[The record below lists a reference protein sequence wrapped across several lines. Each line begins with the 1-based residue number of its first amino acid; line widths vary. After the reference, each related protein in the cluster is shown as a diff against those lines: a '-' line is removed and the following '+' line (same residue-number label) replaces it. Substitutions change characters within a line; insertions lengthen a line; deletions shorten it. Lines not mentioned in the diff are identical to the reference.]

1 MIEDILNILSVFLA
15 IYIVFSW
22 WIIATVL
29 DPPRKLYK
37 VILTAALIIIFAPVI
52 TPIMLGVKVG
62 MWIKGK

>member
-1 MIEDILNILSVFLA
+1 MMEAILIILSVFLV

-22 WIIATVL
+22 WVIAEVI

-52 TPIMLGVKVG
+52 TPIILGIKVG
-62 MWIKGK
+62 MWIKDK